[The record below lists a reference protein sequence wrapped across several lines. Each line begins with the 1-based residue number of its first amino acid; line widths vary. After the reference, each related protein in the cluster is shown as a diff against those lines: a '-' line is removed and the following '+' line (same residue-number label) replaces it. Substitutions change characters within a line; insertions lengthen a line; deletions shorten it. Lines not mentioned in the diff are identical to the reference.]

1 MLSSAHQPAG
11 AESEEALDLQQFHSW
26 KAKAAAHMLLPDQIN
41 PQDISREIQRF
52 CQQFNSN
59 IQTEQDSLTEGY
71 MDLNLD

>member
-11 AESEEALDLQQFHSW
+11 ARSEADPDLQQFHSW
-26 KAKAAAHMLLPDQIN
+26 KRKAAAHMLLPLEIN

-52 CQQFNSN
+52 RQQFNSN